1 MTDAHP
7 VPPDGPVVVV
17 GGGIVGL
24 SCAWF
29 LRRAGADV
37 VVLESGTRVGGG
49 ASRGNAGAICPSLAE
64 PLAAPGAIREVLTEL
79 RNPDA
84 ALHVHPAAM
93 PRMAGFLA
101 RFSRAASEANYERGV
116 TALAQLGSGVMA
128 AYDRLAEAGIGRHA
142 RRDGYLMAHRTEA
155 SAIAERAHLARKA
168 GRGLAAEPGS
178 LLDAAAIHE
187 LEPMLSD
194 EITAGF
200 LLPGERWIDAG
211 LLVDELADALA
222 GAGADVRLGAAAT
235 RLADLGDSVEIE
247 TPHGVVDG
255 AIAVIAAGV
264 WSRELVAPLGVRLS
278 LHPGKGYSF
287 SVRPERMPDR
297 VIDLPD
303 AHVMVTPLGDR
314 LRFAGTMEFDGTADR
329 FNPGRIASIVR
340 AAAPLLRGVDL
351 QDRADEWMGPRPITP
366 DGLPV
371 LGPVRGHPR
380 VVIATG
386 HNMLGVTL
394 GPVTGEVLAHLVCEG
409 DAGIDLAPFAP
420 ERFGRR

>member
-1 MTDAHP
+1 MTDTRP

-29 LRRAGADV
+29 LLRAGANV

-64 PLAAPGAIREVLTEL
+64 PLAAPGAIREVLAEL

-84 ALHVHPAAM
+84 ALHVHPATM

-142 RRDGYLMAHRTEA
+142 RRDGYLIAHRTEA

-168 GRGLAAEPGS
+168 GRGLAAEPGP

-187 LEPMLSD
+187 LEPLLSD

-200 LLPGERWIDAG
+200 LLPGEWWIDSG
-211 LLVDELADALA
+211 VLVDELADALV
-222 GAGADVRLGAAAT
+222 GAGADVRLGAGAT
-235 RLADLGDSVEIE
+235 GLADLGDSVEIE
-247 TPHGVVDG
+247 TDHGVVDG

-264 WSRELVAPLGVRLS
+264 WSRELAAPLGVRLS

-329 FNPGRIASIVR
+329 FNPGRIASIAR

-380 VVIATG
+380 VVLATG

-394 GPVTGEVLAHLVCEG
+394 GPVTGEVLARLVCEG